1 MTAMPQITRA
11 KRFGAALLLFL
22 AAAAFASTRPTAAQ
36 SSGSGPKEMQPGVSI
51 LTPTEGV
58 NFNSYI
64 GRLLSTVKRNW
75 YAVMP
80 ESAMMG
86 EKGIVVLTFHIQH
99 DGKIPDADPTIERS
113 SHSQKLDDAAMN
125 AVQTSAPYQPLPE
138 AFHGRNIQVRF
149 IFFYNVPIPKDATH
163 PPDPHSNPP
172 SSTST
177 PPLALIIHAPPPVRI
192 RDVN

>member
-11 KRFGAALLLFL
+11 KRFGPALLLFL
-22 AAAAFASTRPTAAQ
+22 AAAALASTRPTAAQ

-58 NFNSYI
+58 DFHDYTNHLVA
-64 GRLLSTVKRNW
+64 RVKRNW
-75 YAVMP
+75 YAIMP
-80 ESAMMG
+80 EPAL
-86 EKGIVVLTFHIQH
+86 KGKKAIVVLTFHIQR
-99 DGKIPDADPTIERS
+99 DGKIPPADPTLERTS
-113 SHSQKLDDAAMN
+113 RSQELDIAAMK
-125 AVQTSAPYQPLPE
+125 AVHDSAPFDPLPE
-138 AFHGRNIQVRF
+138 AFHGPNIQLRF